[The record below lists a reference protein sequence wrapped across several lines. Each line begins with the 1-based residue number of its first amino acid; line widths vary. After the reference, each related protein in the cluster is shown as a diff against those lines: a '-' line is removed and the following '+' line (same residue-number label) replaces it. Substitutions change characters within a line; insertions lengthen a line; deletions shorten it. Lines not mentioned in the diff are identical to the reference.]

1 LLYKAHKA
9 IFASLFSRFN
19 NYFMQNKGAIK
30 IFAIL
35 LALACLFY
43 LSFTWITSGVENDAK
58 EYAEGIIASPLT
70 ISNAKAFANNNST
83 KELAYIDSIKTKTI
97 DRYLDSVKKIP
108 VYDLIIAS
116 YTYEECKK
124 REINLGL
131 DLRGGMNVTLEI
143 SVADILKNLS
153 NNNTDAA
160 FNKSINDATANLG
173 KNNDDYLTVFEKTY
187 RDNAP
192 NGRLAPLFQTIELKG
207 KVDFNAS
214 NDQVMAFLRKTVDE
228 AITNSEATFRSRID
242 RFGVAQP
249 NIQKLGSSG
258 RILVELPGVKDKER
272 VRELLQG
279 TANLEFWETYENQE
293 IAPFFEKANTKVKN
307 ILYPDFE
314 NNQDS
319 SQVNDSISKA
329 ENIKVNDI
337 DTLKTK
343 KDSISKIAAISTP
356 TLSDAEK
363 QDTAVKNFLK
373 RFPLY
378 SLYSPLKAAV
388 YQDEKSKGYSYIPGP
403 TVGTAAK
410 QDTAKINS
418 YLRLEK
424 VKAIFP
430 SKVKFMWGAKEQE
443 RKNEAGEVIYRY
455 FDLFAIKVTDRS
467 GKAAM
472 FGDIITDARADFNAQ
487 SGGHPYISMTMTG
500 EAAANWAKLTRAN
513 SPKSATEK
521 GRSIAVVMDNLVYSA
536 PTVNGE
542 IKGGQSQITGN
553 FTVEEANALA
563 AVLSAGKLP
572 APARIV
578 EESVVG
584 PTLGQEAID
593 SSLISFIIAL
603 LVILIFMYAYYN
615 KAGLVANIALIANMF
630 FILGG
635 LTSMT
640 AVLTLPGIAGIV
652 LTIGLAV
659 DANILIFERIRE
671 ELALGKNTS
680 HAIKEGFKHAMS
692 SIIDS
697 NATLAILAIIL
708 YVFGS
713 GPIQGFATTLLIGI
727 GASLFSAILITRVVF
742 EWMLERK
749 MEIPFDN
756 DVTRNSFKDVAF
768 NFVGRRKLYYAISAL
783 IITAGAIFYVKN
795 DGFKL
800 GVDFKGGR
808 TYQVRFDKEMETE
821 TVKNALSKVFKESS
835 LEVKTLGN
843 ANQLKITTSY
853 RVSDNSPTVDTEVEA
868 ALNQGLQSLNVKHE
882 LVSQQKVG
890 PTIATDILYGAY
902 GAILFSCL
910 LMFIYILIR
919 FKKWQYGLGAVV
931 ALFHDVLVVL
941 SFYTILDGVVPFSLE
956 IGQDF
961 IAAILTVMGY
971 TMTETVV
978 VFDRIRERLS
988 DSGKDDAYGEERNTL
1003 INYALNSTLSRT
1015 ILTSLTVFFVL
1026 LVIFVWGG
1034 ESIRGFIFA
1043 LLIGRIIGT
1052 YSSLCISTPIVVD
1065 FDKKK

>member
-1 LLYKAHKA
+1 
-9 IFASLFSRFN
+9 
-19 NYFMQNKGAIK
+19 MQNKGAIK

-35 LALACLFY
+35 LALACIFY
-43 LSFTWITSGVENDAK
+43 LSFTWVTRGVESDAK
-58 EYAEGIIASPLT
+58 EYAEGISSSPVVQ
-70 ISNAKAFANNNST
+70 SAAKAYASKDAT
-83 KELAYIDSIKTKTI
+83 KELFYVDSLKTI
-97 DRYLDSVKKIP
+97 LVDRYLDSVKKQP
-108 VYDLIIAS
+108 VYDLLIAS

-160 FNKSINDATANLG
+160 FNKAIDNATAKLG
-173 KNNDDYLTVFEKTY
+173 KDNNDDYLTLFEREYKTIS
-187 RDNAP
+187 P
-192 NGRLAPLFQTIELKG
+192 NGRLASLFQTIELKG

-214 NDQVMAFLRKTVDE
+214 NDQVMTFIKTTVSE
-228 AITNSEATFRSRID
+228 AISNSESTFRSRID

-249 NIQKLGSSG
+249 NIQKLGNSG

-279 TANLEFWETYENQE
+279 TANLEFWETYDNQE
-293 IAPFFEKANTKVKN
+293 VAPFFEKANNKVKT

-314 NNQDS
+314 SKTDS
-319 SQVNDSISKA
+319 VSVNDTIA
-329 ENIKVNDI
+329 V
-337 DTLKTK
+337 KTSSAVAAVVDSAK
-343 KDSISKIAAISTP
+343 YKDSIAKALTVNKPATP
-356 TLSDAEK
+356 AK
-363 QDTAVKNFLK
+363 QDTAYENFMK

-388 YQDEKSKGYSYIPGP
+388 YQDEKTKGYAYIPGP
-403 TVGTAAK
+403 TVGYALK

-418 YLRLEK
+418 YLKMEK
-424 VKAIFP
+424 VKAVFP
-430 SKVKFMWGAKEQE
+430 SKVKFMWGAKPTL
-443 RKNEAGEVIYRY
+443 RGEAPNQVET
-455 FDLFAIKVTDRS
+455 FDLYAIKVTTRD

-472 FGDIITDARADFNAQ
+472 SGDIISSARRETNIQD
-487 SGGHPYISMTMTG
+487 GGYSSISMSMTG
-500 EAAANWAKLTRAN
+500 EAAKNWAKLTRDN
-513 SPKSATEK
+513 SPKSPTEK
-521 GRSIAVVMDNLVYSA
+521 GHSIAVVMDNMVYSA

-542 IKGGQSQITGN
+542 ISGGNSSITGS
-553 FTVEEANALA
+553 FDAKEADALVA
-563 AVLSAGKLP
+563 ILSSGKLP

-578 EESVVG
+578 EESIVG
-584 PTLGQEAID
+584 PSLGQEAID
-593 SSLISFIIAL
+593 SSLMSFVIAL
-603 LVILIFMYAYYN
+603 IVILVFMFMYYN
-615 KAGLVANIALIANMF
+615 KAGMVANIALIANMF
-630 FILGG
+630 FIMGG
-635 LTSMT
+635 LTSMS

-671 ELALGKNTS
+671 ELALGKGTS
-680 HAIKEGFKHAMS
+680 QAIKEGFKHAMS

-727 GASLFSAILITRVVF
+727 GASLFSAILITRVIF

-756 DVTRNSFKDVAF
+756 AGTRNAFKNIAF
-768 NFVGRRKLYYAISAL
+768 DFVGRRKVYYMISAA
-783 IITAGAIFYVKN
+783 IILLGVVFFVKN
-795 DGFKL
+795 GGFKL

-808 TYQVRFDKEMETE
+808 TYQVRFDKEMQTDD
-821 TVKNALSKVFKESS
+821 VKKALSAVFTDAS
-835 LEVKTLGN
+835 LEVKTVGS

-853 RVSDNSPTVDTEVEA
+853 RVSDNTPTVDTEVET
-868 ALNQGLQSLNVKHE
+868 ALLNGLKAYNVNKDSI
-882 LVSQQKVG
+882 VSQQKVG

-910 LMFIYILIR
+910 VMFIYILVR

-941 SFYTILDGVVPFSLE
+941 SFYTILDGIVPFSLE

-978 VFDRIRERLS
+978 VFDRIRERLAE
-988 DSGKDDAYGEERNTL
+988 SGKADVVGEERNTL

-1026 LVIFVWGG
+1026 LVIFIFGG

-1043 LLIGRIIGT
+1043 LLIGRVIGT

>member
-1 LLYKAHKA
+1 
-9 IFASLFSRFN
+9 
-19 NYFMQNKGAIK
+19 MQNKGAIK

-35 LALACLFY
+35 LALACIFY
-43 LSFTWITSGVENDAK
+43 LSFSWVTRGVENDAK
-58 EYAEGIIASPLT
+58 EYAEGISSSAGVQT
-70 ISNAKAFANNNST
+70 AAKAYANGNTT
-83 KELAYIDSIKTKTI
+83 KELFYVDSVKTKVL
-97 DRYLDSVKKIP
+97 DRYLDSIKKQP
-108 VYDLIIAS
+108 VYDLFIAD

-153 NNNTDAA
+153 NANPDAA
-160 FNKSINDATANLG
+160 FNKSIKDAQDNMG
-173 KNNDDYLTVFEKTY
+173 KGNNDDFLTLFEKKY
-187 RDNAP
+187 KINAP
-192 NGRLAPLFQTIELKG
+192 AGRLAPLFQTLELKG
-207 KVDFNAS
+207 GIAYNATNEEVITFIRAKVDES
-214 NDQVMAFLRKTVDE
+214 
-228 AITNSEATFRSRID
+228 ISNSEKTFRSRID

-249 NIQKLGSSG
+249 NIQKLGNTG

-279 TANLEFWETYENQE
+279 TANLEFWETYENME
-293 IAPFFEKANTKVKN
+293 VAPLFEKANDKLKQV
-307 ILYPDFE
+307 LYPDFE
-314 NNQDS
+314 TKNDTATVAADSLAAKTNSVAATSTTTVKDS
-319 SQVNDSISKA
+319 SKVSDSLLGLNKP
-329 ENIKVNDI
+329 V
-337 DTLKTK
+337 
-343 KDSISKIAAISTP
+343 TP
-356 TLSDAEK
+356 TKAA
-363 QDTAVKNFLK
+363 QDTAYENFMK

-388 YQDEKSKGYSYIPGP
+388 YQDPQSKGYAYIPGP
-403 TVGTAAK
+403 MVGYALKA
-410 QDTAKINS
+410 DTAKIGE
-418 YLRLEK
+418 YLRNEK
-424 VKAIFP
+424 VKSVFP
-430 SKVKFMWGAKEQE
+430 SKIKFMWGAKANLRGDE
-443 RKNEAGEVIYRY
+443 KNQVET
-455 FDLFAIKVTDRS
+455 FDLYAIKVTDRS

-472 FGDIITDARADFNAQ
+472 YGDIISDARKDFDAQ

-500 EAAANWAKLTRAN
+500 DAAIKWAKLTKDN
-513 SPKSATEK
+513 SPQGDKK
-521 GRSIAVVMDNLVYSA
+521 GRSIAVVMDNMVYSA

-553 FTVEEANALA
+553 FTVEEAETLA

-593 SSLISFIIAL
+593 SGLMSTMIAL
-603 LVILIFMYAYYN
+603 LVILVFMYMYYN
-615 KAGLVANIALIANMF
+615 KAGMVANVALIANMF
-630 FILGG
+630 FIMGILA
-635 LTSMT
+635 SMT

-671 ELALGKNTS
+671 ELALGKSSNQ
-680 HAIKEGFKHAMS
+680 AIKEGFKHAMS

-697 NATLAILAIIL
+697 NVTLAILAVIL
-708 YVFGS
+708 MVFGS
-713 GPIQGFATTLLIGI
+713 GPVQGFATTLLIGI
-727 GASLFSAILITRVVF
+727 GASLFSAILITRLIF
-742 EWMLERK
+742 DWMLERK

-756 DVTRNSFKDVAF
+756 NATRNAFKNVAF
-768 NFVGRRKLYYAISAL
+768 DFVGRRKLYYAISTVIIAL
-783 IITAGAIFYVKN
+783 GVVFYFKN
-795 DGFKL
+795 GGFDL

-808 TYQVRFDKEMETE
+808 TYQVRFEKEMNTE
-821 TVKNALSKVFKESS
+821 DVKQALAKGFESAPEIKTV
-835 LEVKTLGN
+835 GN
-843 ANQLKITTSY
+843 ANQLKITTTF
-853 RVSDNSPTVDTEVEA
+853 RVADNSQTVDTEVEKV
-868 ALNQGLQSLNVKHE
+868 LNDGLSKLNTKYEIVT
-882 LVSQQKVG
+882 QQKVG

-910 LMFIYILIR
+910 VMFIYIVVR

-941 SFYTILDGVVPFSLE
+941 SFYTILHGVVPFSLE

-978 VFDRIRERLS
+978 VFDRIRERLAE
-988 DSGKDDAYGEERNTL
+988 SGKADATGEERNKL

-1026 LVIFVWGG
+1026 VVIFIFGG
-1034 ESIRGFIFA
+1034 DSIRGFIFA
-1043 LLIGRIIGT
+1043 LLIGRVIGT

-1065 FDKKK
+1065 LERKK

>member
-1 LLYKAHKA
+1 
-9 IFASLFSRFN
+9 
-19 NYFMQNKGAIK
+19 MQNKGAIK

-35 LALACLFY
+35 LALACIFY
-43 LSFTWITSGVENDAK
+43 LSFTWVTRGVENDAK
-58 EYAEGIIASPLT
+58 EFAESISTSPAIT
-70 ISNAKAFANNNST
+70 SAAKAYASNNAT
-83 KELAYIDSIKTKTI
+83 KELFYIDSVKTKTV
-97 DRYLDSVKKIP
+97 DRYLDSVKKQP
-108 VYDLIIAS
+108 VYDLLVAS

-153 NNNTDAA
+153 NNNPDAA
-160 FNKSINDATANLG
+160 FNKSIADASAKLG
-173 KNNDDYLTVFEKTY
+173 KENNDDFLTLFEKTY
-187 RDNAP
+187 KSNSP

-207 KVDFNAS
+207 KVDFNSS
-214 NDQVMAFLRKTVDE
+214 NEVVMAFIKKTVDE

-249 NIQKLGSSG
+249 NIQKLGNSG

-293 IAPFFEKANTKVKN
+293 IAPFFEKANERVKN
-307 ILYPDFE
+307 ILFPNFE
-314 NNQDS
+314 VKKDTS
-319 SQVNDSISKA
+319 LVNDTTKMA
-329 ENIKVNDI
+329 VA
-337 DTLKTK
+337 TKTVAVDSAK
-343 KDSISKIAAISTP
+343 IKDSLAKLIAPTSP
-356 TLSDAEK
+356 TLATAAK
-363 QDTAVKNFLK
+363 QDTAYENFMK

-388 YQDEKSKGYSYIPGP
+388 YQDEKSKGYAYIPGP
-403 TVGTAAK
+403 TVGYALK

-418 YLRLEK
+418 YFRMEK
-424 VKAIFP
+424 VKAVFP
-430 SKVKFMWGAKEQE
+430 SKVKFMWGAKATL
-443 RKNEAGEVIYRY
+443 RGEAPNQVET
-455 FDLFAIKVTDRS
+455 FDLYAIKVTDRS

-472 FGDIITDARADFNAQ
+472 FGDIITDARSDFNAQ

-500 EAAANWAKLTRAN
+500 EAATNWAKLTKAN
-513 SPKSATEK
+513 SPKSASEK
-521 GRSIAVVMDNLVYSA
+521 GHSIAVVMDNMVYSA

-584 PTLGQEAID
+584 PSLGQEAID
-593 SSLISFIIAL
+593 SSLMSFVIAL
-603 LVILIFMYAYYN
+603 LVILVFMYMYYN
-615 KAGLVANIALIANMF
+615 KAGMVANIALIANMF
-630 FILGG
+630 FIMGG

-680 HAIKEGFKHAMS
+680 NAIKEGFKHAMS

-697 NATLAILAIIL
+697 NATLAILAVIL

-727 GASLFSAILITRVVF
+727 GASLFSAILITRVIF

-756 DVTRNSFKDVAF
+756 SITRNSFKNVAF
-768 NFVGRRKLYYAISAL
+768 NFVGRRKLYYSISA
-783 IITAGAIFYVKN
+783 IIIVLGAVFFVKN

-808 TYQVRFDKEMETE
+808 TYQVRFEKEMETE
-821 TVKNALSKVFKESS
+821 SVKKALSTVFKDAS
-835 LEVKTLGN
+835 LEVKTVGS

-853 RVSDNSPTVDTEVEA
+853 RVTDNTATVDSEVET
-868 ALNQGLQSLNVKHE
+868 ALNDGLNTLNVNHE
-882 LVSQQKVG
+882 IVSQQKVG

-910 LMFIYILIR
+910 LMFIYILVR

-978 VFDRIRERLS
+978 VFDRIRERLAE
-988 DSGKDDAYGEERNTL
+988 SGKADVQGEERNTL

-1026 LVIFVWGG
+1026 LVIFIFGG

-1065 FDKKK
+1065 FEKKS

>member
-1 LLYKAHKA
+1 
-9 IFASLFSRFN
+9 
-19 NYFMQNKGAIK
+19 MQNKGAIK

-388 YQDEKSKGYSYIPGP
+388 YQDEKSKGYSYIPG
-403 TVGTAAK
+403 
-410 QDTAKINS
+410 
-418 YLRLEK
+418 
-424 VKAIFP
+424 
-430 SKVKFMWGAKEQE
+430 
-443 RKNEAGEVIYRY
+443 
-455 FDLFAIKVTDRS
+455 
-467 GKAAM
+467 
-472 FGDIITDARADFNAQ
+472 
-487 SGGHPYISMTMTG
+487 
-500 EAAANWAKLTRAN
+500 
-513 SPKSATEK
+513 
-521 GRSIAVVMDNLVYSA
+521 
-536 PTVNGE
+536 
-542 IKGGQSQITGN
+542 
-553 FTVEEANALA
+553 
-563 AVLSAGKLP
+563 
-572 APARIV
+572 
-578 EESVVG
+578 
-584 PTLGQEAID
+584 
-593 SSLISFIIAL
+593 
-603 LVILIFMYAYYN
+603 
-615 KAGLVANIALIANMF
+615 
-630 FILGG
+630 
-635 LTSMT
+635 
-640 AVLTLPGIAGIV
+640 
-652 LTIGLAV
+652 
-659 DANILIFERIRE
+659 
-671 ELALGKNTS
+671 
-680 HAIKEGFKHAMS
+680 
-692 SIIDS
+692 
-697 NATLAILAIIL
+697 
-708 YVFGS
+708 
-713 GPIQGFATTLLIGI
+713 
-727 GASLFSAILITRVVF
+727 
-742 EWMLERK
+742 
-749 MEIPFDN
+749 
-756 DVTRNSFKDVAF
+756 
-768 NFVGRRKLYYAISAL
+768 
-783 IITAGAIFYVKN
+783 
-795 DGFKL
+795 
-800 GVDFKGGR
+800 
-808 TYQVRFDKEMETE
+808 
-821 TVKNALSKVFKESS
+821 
-835 LEVKTLGN
+835 
-843 ANQLKITTSY
+843 
-853 RVSDNSPTVDTEVEA
+853 
-868 ALNQGLQSLNVKHE
+868 
-882 LVSQQKVG
+882 
-890 PTIATDILYGAY
+890 
-902 GAILFSCL
+902 
-910 LMFIYILIR
+910 
-919 FKKWQYGLGAVV
+919 
-931 ALFHDVLVVL
+931 
-941 SFYTILDGVVPFSLE
+941 
-956 IGQDF
+956 
-961 IAAILTVMGY
+961 
-971 TMTETVV
+971 
-978 VFDRIRERLS
+978 
-988 DSGKDDAYGEERNTL
+988 
-1003 INYALNSTLSRT
+1003 
-1015 ILTSLTVFFVL
+1015 
-1026 LVIFVWGG
+1026 
-1034 ESIRGFIFA
+1034 
-1043 LLIGRIIGT
+1043 
-1052 YSSLCISTPIVVD
+1052 
-1065 FDKKK
+1065 